1 MPVGP
6 SYRPDPLFA
15 ALGDEFS
22 DVVEPVSFTRHIVR
36 WRDQRAAAQVGLDSL
51 TEAEWIDHFGRF
63 DPLPGQP
70 GPRPMRHHGHQ
81 FRHYNPDLGDGAGF
95 RAAQLRDGR
104 DRLLDLGT
112 KG

>member
-1 MPVGP
+1 VPVGP

-22 DVVEPVSFTRHIVR
+22 DVVEPVSFPRHIVR

-63 DPLPGQP
+63 QPLPGQP
-70 GPRPMRHHGHQ
+70 GPRAMRYHGHQ
-81 FRHYNPDLGDGAGF
+81 FRHYNPDLGDG
-95 RAAQLRDGR
+95 R
-104 DRLLDLGT
+104 
-112 KG
+112 